1 MTWEETN
8 QPDPAAGDRSPE
20 TADVQPV
27 PTENGTNANGQESP
41 KPMTDESTLSH
52 ALAKDDHE
60 EKGLAQHGPD
70 SRDVHDVGWNDK
82 RNLEEPLIG
91 GIDNEEFWMLVRR
104 FNQQIRHVKTVEN
117 ADPGTLDLNISD
129 QEEFSPDKLRA
140 NIERLYMTVIT
151 GLLAA
156 VKHVTRLRSWRERWR
171 TACFC
176 TAYFIAWMFDF
187 LVPLFLLT
195 LIILITVP
203 KSRQILFPPAPIALV
218 DTKTGGVQKPKS
230 GTLGSYDSTT
240 GAPENHKGEAVEQE
254 ARNFVN
260 GINSAVLVTA
270 TGKHPQDEPKQGESA
285 LSGAV
290 PDPTA
295 LAVKAADAK
304 TRADGSKPNTEYDK
318 TKASTEQMIWT
329 KMRPIMRGI
338 EDAADIWERCA
349 NALSPIPP
357 FPANKYRLRLAAL
370 IAPLCGI
377 SLFVTSYMFMKGVT
391 FGIGFGLFGDP
402 IIQRLLAWL
411 NKKQPEEEDTPHST
425 IMNDVPTNAQLTIT
439 LLRIGEASRTP
450 LPPPPRIDEAPPEHS
465 ADVTKENLRAERPL
479 NVTDGELDTTV
490 GHAPQTNNETGDP
503 DIDSTKKEKHG
514 KVGSKIVGLFR
525 VMTRG
530 VVNAGIGADS
540 VRATTGSRPA
550 KDRLGVVYPLGA
562 KAACGPVSFKARYEG
577 KKGQVYIT
585 TRATIPCLAFCPDR
599 AAEKVSL
606 EEKADLHPV
615 WSVAVADI
623 TELNKIGGYEWKT
636 ELVVGWSLDTE
647 VRDDLEIK
655 TRQGETYKITALP
668 QRDELFNRL
677 VAMGGQRWEAL

>member
-1 MTWEETN
+1 MTVEETN
-8 QPDPAAGDRSPE
+8 QPNPATGDCTPE
-20 TADVQPV
+20 TADAQPV
-27 PTENGTNANGQESP
+27 PTENGANTDRKESP
-41 KPMTDESTLSH
+41 KPATDESTLSH

-60 EKGLAQHGPD
+60 EKGLAQHDPD
-70 SRDVHDVGWNDK
+70 SKEIRDVGWNDK
-82 RNLEEPLIG
+82 RNPEEPLIG

-104 FNQQIRHVKTVEN
+104 FNKQIRHVKTVEK

-156 VKHVTRLRSWRERWR
+156 VKHVTRLRSWRERGR

-176 TAYFIAWMFDF
+176 TAYFIAWMFVF
-187 LVPLFLLT
+187 LLPLFLLT
-195 LIILITVP
+195 LITLITVP

-230 GTLGSYDSTT
+230 GALGSHDSTT
-240 GAPENHKGEAVEQE
+240 GAPENHRGEAVEQE

-260 GINSAVLVTA
+260 GINSVVLVTA
-270 TGKHPQDEPKQGESA
+270 TGKHPQDEPKPGESV
-285 LSGAV
+285 LSSAV

-304 TRADGSKPNTEYDK
+304 TRADGSKPDVEYDK
-318 TKASTEQMIWT
+318 TKASMESTIWA
-329 KMRPIMRGI
+329 KMRPIMCGI
-338 EDAADIWERCA
+338 EDVADIWERCA

-370 IAPLCGI
+370 VAPLCGI
-377 SLFVTSYMFMKGVT
+377 SFFVTSYMFMKGVT

-402 IIQRLLAWL
+402 VIQRLLAWL
-411 NKKQPEEEDTPHST
+411 NRKPQKENTPRST
-425 IMNDVPTNAQLTIT
+425 IMNDVPTNAQLTVT

-450 LPPPPRIDEAPPEHS
+450 LPPPPRIDEVPPEHS
-465 ADVTKENLRAERPL
+465 TDVTKEQLRAERPL
-479 NVTDGELDTTV
+479 NLTDEELDTTV
-490 GHAPQTNNETGDP
+490 EHAPQTSHETGDP
-503 DIDSTKKEKHG
+503 DIDSTKKEEHG
-514 KVGSKIVGLFR
+514 KVGNKILGLLKA
-525 VMTRG
+525 MTRG
-530 VVNAGIGADS
+530 VVNTGIGADS

-550 KDRLGVVYPLGA
+550 KDRLGVVYPLGK
-562 KAACGPVSFKARYEG
+562 KAASGPVSFRARYEG
-577 KKGQVYIT
+577 KKGYVYIT
-585 TRATIPCLAFCPDR
+585 TGATIPCVAFCPDR
-599 AAEKVSL
+599 AAEKVGL

-615 WSVAVADI
+615 WSVAIADI
-623 TELNKIGGYEWKT
+623 MELKKTGGYEWKT
-636 ELVVGWSLDTE
+636 ELVVGWSLGTE

-677 VAMGGQRWEAL
+677 VAMGAQRWEAL